1 MTSPVTE
8 LITALATGISAFVAT
23 NLDDIILLMLF
34 FSQLS
39 HGFRIR
45 HILVGQYLG
54 FAVIILASLP
64 GFFGGLFIPESWIG
78 LLGFLPI
85 LIGVRQLIGNDNAD
99 QVQTV
104 VHLES
109 TTKRSWF
116 ASLFMPQTYHVAA
129 VTVANGGDNIG
140 IYIPLFA
147 NSSAIELIVILVV
160 FLVMVG
166 LWCWLAFYLARHPAV
181 APPLTRY
188 GSILVPYI
196 LIGLGLFILIENGSY
211 HLLLSW
217 KALLGS
223 GHAAIL

>member
-1 MTSPVTE
+1 MTSLVTE

-34 FSQLS
+34 FSQLN

-45 HILVGQYLG
+45 QILVGQYLG
-54 FAVIILASLP
+54 FTVIILASLP

-85 LIGVRQLIGNDNAD
+85 LIGVRQLIGNDNED

-147 NSSAIELIVILVV
+147 NSSAIELLVILVI
-160 FLVMVG
+160 FFVMLG
-166 LWCWLAFYLARHPAV
+166 LWCWIAFYLARHPAV

-196 LIGLGLFILIENGSY
+196 LIGLGLFILIKNGSY

>member
-1 MTSPVTE
+1 
-8 LITALATGISAFVAT
+8 
-23 NLDDIILLMLF
+23 
-34 FSQLS
+34 
-39 HGFRIR
+39 
-45 HILVGQYLG
+45 
-54 FAVIILASLP
+54 
-64 GFFGGLFIPESWIG
+64 
-78 LLGFLPI
+78 
-85 LIGVRQLIGNDNAD
+85 
-99 QVQTV
+99 
-104 VHLES
+104 
-109 TTKRSWF
+109 
-116 ASLFMPQTYHVAA
+116 MPQTYHVAA

-147 NSSAIELIVILVV
+147 NSSAIELIVILVI
-160 FLVMVG
+160 FLVMLG